1 MAADATAYGSS
12 SCLCAAVAA
21 AVIPAVQARAAV
33 IAVVL
38 SQLS

>member
-12 SCLCAAVAA
+12 SCLCAADAA
-21 AVIPAVQARAAV
+21 AVTAVQARAAV

-38 SQLS
+38 YRLS